1 MKTNEEIL
9 KVRKKHLYHN
19 KTAMY
24 EQPIQ
29 LVKALGSRVWDSEGV
44 EYLDAIGGIVCISAG
59 HNHPRIVKKLKDML
73 DNNAIQHTTYLYLS
87 GYLAN
92 LAEKISQQAP
102 GSDLKRCYITNSGSE
117 ANEMAVMSARV
128 ATGQQ
133 TVIALRHGYH
143 GGTSVSQSLCGHA
156 IWKQHSQPTNN
167 IVHAAE
173 PNCYRCPFG
182 QKRESCDL
190 ECAKEV
196 KNVIETTTTGKIAGM
211 IVEPILGVG
220 GFITPPTEYNKEVA
234 KIVRNYGGLYI
245 SDEVQTGVGRTGK
258 HFFAIEDCGV
268 EPDII
273 TMAKGIGNGAPVGA
287 VIATDAV
294 ADSMIGKAHFNTF
307 GGDPFQAM
315 QAAETID
322 IIIQEELIENSKTMG
337 QYLREGFLNLQK
349 DFDLIGDV
357 RGRGLLVGM
366 ELVSDRVTKDYATA
380 QTAKLIEYAK
390 QEGLLI
396 GKGGLYGNVV
406 RVAPSM
412 AITRSECD
420 ELLTKLRKAF
430 ERL

>member
-1 MKTNEEIL
+1 MKTNQEIL
-9 KVRKKHLYHN
+9 QMRNNHLYHN

-29 LVKALGSRVWDSEGV
+29 LVRAKGSRVWDSDGV
-44 EYLDAIGGIVCISAG
+44 DYLDAIGGIVCISAG
-59 HNHPRIVKKLKDML
+59 HNHPRIVKKLKAML
-73 DNNAIQHTTYLYLS
+73 DSEAIQHTTYLYLS
-87 GYLAN
+87 EYMPSLAK
-92 LAEKISQQAP
+92 KISDNAP
-102 GSDLKRCYITNSGSE
+102 GNKLTKCYITNSGSE

-128 ATGQQ
+128 ATGEQ

-143 GGTSVSQSLCGHA
+143 GGTNVPQSLCGHA
-156 IWKQHSQPTNN
+156 SWKFNSQPQSN
-167 IVHAAE
+167 IVHAVE

-182 QKRESCDL
+182 QTRNSCDL

-196 KNVIETTTTGKIAGM
+196 KNVIETATAGKIAGM

-220 GFITPPTEYNKEVA
+220 GFIAPPIEYNQEVA
-234 KIVRNYGGLYI
+234 KIVRSYGGKYI

-273 TMAKGIGNGAPVGA
+273 SMAKGIGNGAPVGA
-287 VIATDAV
+287 IIATDEI
-294 ADSMIGKAHFNTF
+294 ADAMKGKLHFNTF

-322 IIIQEELIENSKTMG
+322 IIVEENLIENSKNMG
-337 QYLREGFLNLQK
+337 QYLKDGFYDLQK
-349 DFDLIGDV
+349 DFSLIGDV

-366 ELVSDRVTKDYATA
+366 ELVTDKVTKDYATEA
-380 QTAKLIEYAK
+380 TGKLIEYAK

-396 GKGGLYGNVV
+396 GKGGLYGNVI